1 MAQRILM
8 IALIIVIVIG
18 GGFYAYRELV
28 PPPAQETQGP
38 VYSTKPVT
46 KGDITVGIDVTG
58 PLNPSRGGGI
68 QAPGGRNYY
77 EMPTSSIQYTLV
89 EILVEEG
96 SEVKMGQVIARLA
109 APELQTQ
116 IKNAKDELESENKF
130 LSALTGLP
138 PERLYEI
145 NPSQGVVLRA
155 PIDGRVSGLS
165 VSEGKEVKQG
175 HIVARIV
182 DDSYFKINAKIY
194 PDEFAQVELGQE
206 LALRFSIFD
215 GTYYG
220 KVTDVNPNPVPDGDE
235 ENPAKGFA
243 YWITVEGKNP
253 GLVKSGIEVYLGIPD
268 ANKDSTKVLWFASP
282 SKVEGFVN
290 EERVL
295 STVEAMAT
303 EVHVREMQTV
313 KKGDAIVSLSGSDV
327 RKTIEEKLVKIRE
340 KESQLAELYSKAGQ
354 MEVKS
359 PMDGVIANWDT
370 QLGAQIRPGE
380 WMGYVFNTGDMGM
393 WVEVDDIDVLMIQQG
408 SPVKVTV
415 DALPGET
422 FEGEVMHVST
432 MGKDMKGITQF
443 AVDIRVKGGPN
454 LRPGMQAKAYIDAGS
469 AKDVLLIPL
478 EGIFEEDG
486 IQKVEVLNSDGTTKA
501 ATVKLGLMNDR
512 IAEVKSGLKEGE
524 LVITGS
530 SADLLPSQH
539 IGNKD
544 SIIPSK
550 DGKDNDKDNN
560 KDKKTPEAE

>member
-1 MAQRILM
+1 
-8 IALIIVIVIG
+8 
-18 GGFYAYRELV
+18 
-28 PPPAQETQGP
+28 
-38 VYSTKPVT
+38 
-46 KGDITVGIDVTG
+46 
-58 PLNPSRGGGI
+58 
-68 QAPGGRNYY
+68 
-77 EMPTSSIQYTLV
+77 
-89 EILVEEG
+89 
-96 SEVKMGQVIARLA
+96 
-109 APELQTQ
+109 
-116 IKNAKDELESENKF
+116 
-130 LSALTGLP
+130 
-138 PERLYEI
+138 
-145 NPSQGVVLRA
+145 
-155 PIDGRVSGLS
+155 
-165 VSEGKEVKQG
+165 
-175 HIVARIV
+175 
-182 DDSYFKINAKIY
+182 
-194 PDEFAQVELGQE
+194 
-206 LALRFSIFD
+206 
-215 GTYYG
+215 
-220 KVTDVNPNPVPDGDE
+220 
-235 ENPAKGFA
+235 
-243 YWITVEGKNP
+243 
-253 GLVKSGIEVYLGIPD
+253 LVKSGIEVYLGIPD

-486 IQKVEVLNSDGTTKA
+486 IQKVEVLNPDGTTKA

>member
-206 LALRFSIFD
+206 VALRFSIFD

-486 IQKVEVLNSDGTTKA
+486 IQKVEVLNPDGTTKA